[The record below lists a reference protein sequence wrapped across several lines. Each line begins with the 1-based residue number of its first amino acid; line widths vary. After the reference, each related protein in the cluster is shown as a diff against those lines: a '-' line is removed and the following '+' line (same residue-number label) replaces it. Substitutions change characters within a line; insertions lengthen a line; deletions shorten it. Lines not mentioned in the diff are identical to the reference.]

1 MITTRADLP
10 QPALFPD
17 AEALPARDA
26 ILRLV
31 GLHKKFGEQV
41 VLDDL
46 SLDIPRAKTTVVL
59 GPSGCGK
66 SVMLKH
72 IVGLLRP
79 DAGEIYY
86 EGKRLDDLEE
96 EMLKAA
102 RLEIGLLFQ
111 MSALFDSMTVEE
123 NLAFPLIEHSRMLRA
138 ERRERIAAALRM
150 VDLEN
155 VEQKLPAQL
164 SGGQR
169 KRVALARVI
178 ITRPKVILY
187 DEPTTGL
194 DPIRS
199 AGIDELVLRM
209 KDRLAVT
216 NLVVTH
222 DLTSARKVADRVVML
237 LDGKIAAQ
245 GTFADLEA
253 SRNPRVQHFLS
264 GVYDPKD
271 AFEDK
276 SALPNQ
282 DALAGVGSGEIA
294 IPAILKKAASRVT
307 HRHSD
312 QSPPP
317 PEDQP

>member
-1 MITTRADLP
+1 MTTAPANQRRA
-10 QPALFPD
+10 PD
-17 AEALPARDA
+17 DAARAGDPARSA
-26 ILRLV
+26 IVRLRGV
-31 GLHKKFGEQV
+31 RKSFGEQV
-41 VLDDL
+41 VLDGL
-46 SLDIPRAKTTVVL
+46 SLDIERGKTTVVL

-79 DAGEIYY
+79 DAGEIFY
-86 EGKRLDDLEE
+86 EDKRIDDLDED
-96 EMLKAA
+96 LFKAV

-123 NLAFPLIEHSRMLRA
+123 NLAFPLIEHTRLTRP
-138 ERRERIAAALRM
+138 ERRDTIAEALKM
-150 VDLEN
+150 VDLDN
-155 VEQKLPAQL
+155 VQHKLPAQL

-178 ITRPKVILY
+178 VTRPKVILY

-199 AGIDELVLRM
+199 DGINELVLRM
-209 KDRLAVT
+209 RDRLGVT

-222 DLTSARKVADRVVML
+222 DLISARKIADRVVML
-237 LDGKIAAQ
+237 LDGKIAAM

-264 GVYDPKD
+264 GTYDPKD
-271 AFEDK
+271 QFEDK
-276 SALPNQ
+276 SDRPTS
-282 DALAGVGSGEIA
+282 DELAVGAGGEVEL
-294 IPAILKKAASRVT
+294 PAILKKAAERAKAMRSESK
-307 HRHSD
+307 H
-312 QSPPP
+312 
-317 PEDQP
+317 E